1 MPKVVNA
8 VKGAVK
14 ATGSAVKGAAKTAVK
29 GAIAGTAKAASVA
42 KKAVSGV
49 KRMTAVAAAAV
60 PICVNKAGKVAKKA
74 VAAVSTCV
82 DATIKTGKAAGKMV
96 GGYLKYELGERKK
109 GFDEH
114 NQNLGKRVA
123 EEWENYW
130 RKIERGITEKGV
142 FYSPVKGISD
152 TLDFMLQLRKAVVEE
167 YPTLNWTERKLQGAY
182 QWVKD
187 GVITN
192 GDKFGNY
199 IYNKNWGVVSN
210 FVGGFFNASDMKEN
224 SGVAASV
231 GSFFNGVIGHGIL
244 GTVDGIATAVTNPY
258 GTVEG
263 INNIVG
269 DPGTVFSALK
279 KEVGRV
285 WDQEIINGSW
295 EDRSRVA
302 GAVTFEAVTTVGGAV
317 KAGKAAKAAKAGDK
331 AADLGTAAK
340 AAGVMDDATGVAAKA
355 TDIMGDAAVTAQ
367 TAKKT
372 SKLGSAIDRALT
384 SNLAKKAANKADDF
398 VREIRNLLNPP
409 ELKPALA
416 SGAWDDAGE
425 VGFFTKHYNN
435 RVEKNTPLL
444 SNSGVNIQKRLPFC
458 PNDSVLCLTEAGQF
472 YEVPFV
478 NS

>member
-96 GGYLKYELGERKK
+96 GDYLKYELGERKK
-109 GFDEH
+109 RFDEH

-269 DPGTVFSALK
+269 DPGTAFSALK

-285 WDQEIINGSW
+285 WDEEIINGSW

-302 GAVTFEAVTTVGGAV
+302 GAVTFEVVTTVGGAV

-340 AAGVMDDATGVAAKA
+340 AAGVMDDATGVAAKTA
-355 TDIMGDAAVTAQ
+355 GVMDDAAGVAAKTASMMDDAAGVAAKAADIMGDAAVTAQ

-372 SKLGSAIDRALT
+372 GKLGSAIDRALT
-384 SNLAKKAANKADDF
+384 SNLVKKAANKADDF
-398 VREIRNLLNPP
+398 VREIRKLLNPP

-416 SGAWDDAGE
+416 SGALDDAGE
-425 VGFFTKHYNN
+425 VGFFTKHYN
-435 RVEKNTPLL
+435 KNIVK
-444 SNSGVNIQKRLPFC
+444 NSRRTHKK
-458 PNDSVLCLTEAGQF
+458 
-472 YEVPFV
+472 
-478 NS
+478 